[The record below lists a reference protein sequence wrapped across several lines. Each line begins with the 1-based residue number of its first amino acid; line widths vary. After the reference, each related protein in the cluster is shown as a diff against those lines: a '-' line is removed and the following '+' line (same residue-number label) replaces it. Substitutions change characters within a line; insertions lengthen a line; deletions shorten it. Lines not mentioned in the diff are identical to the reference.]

1 MEELSKNIAAAIRQA
16 QADIKKHLPAIE
28 AAVNDIVQ
36 TNSTDTKAIEHT
48 LDTLLDLQYIGVG
61 KELFIRLLEYYKTID
76 PAAAK
81 DYWAF
86 FEEIG

>member
-1 MEELSKNIAAAIRQA
+1 MEELSKNIAAVIRQA
-16 QADIKKHLPAIE
+16 QTGIKKHLPAIE

-36 TNSTDTKAIEHT
+36 TNSTDAKAIEHT

-81 DYWAF
+81 DYWEF